1 MERQLVV
8 LFGDSLLMDSV
19 EANLADREEMGLV
32 RIRAAVGDIAARLRS
47 LCPDLI
53 IFDFDTAY
61 ASFVFPFLRSQPEL
75 SLIGLDINCS
85 KAIALTS
92 RQYMTLNADDLA
104 CVIQK
109 ENWNK
114 KQVGMAA

>member
-32 RIRAAVGDIAARLRS
+32 RIRTAVGDIVARLRS

-61 ASFVFPFLRSQPEL
+61 ANFVFLFLRSQPEL
-75 SLIGLDINCS
+75 SLIGLDVNCS

-104 CVIQK
+104 RVIRK
-109 ENWNK
+109 ENGNK
-114 KQVGMAA
+114 KNGVAA